1 MPITFHVLGLPGRDN
16 ALLVRVDLGQAISRL
31 LFDCGEGCL
40 RDVPVREIQT
50 IECLCF
56 SHFHI
61 DHVGGF
67 DAFFRHNFDR
77 ADEPVRVFG
86 PADTIAILHHRLCGV
101 TWNMVEHVPGEYQ
114 VTAILPEQ
122 LTTALMRTRESFSQ
136 VHRSPPQPW
145 SRRIYQ
151 REGYDLEAMILD
163 HGTPSIAY
171 QIREWP
177 HRHVNVQRMQQ
188 LGLSEGH
195 WLRLLKDASVHRD
208 QSIELQGHNWTVGEL
223 QRELLVETPG
233 DRIAYLTDFCLDERS
248 EQQLIDWLEGCQT
261 VVCENNFRNADRDLA
276 VRSRHMVSADVGR
289 IAARAHVSDLVVIHV
304 SDRYLPH
311 ERQQQLA
318 EVRVAFPAARFPDH
332 WAVVDDPGAS
342 PSF

>member
-1 MPITFHVLGLPGRDN
+1 MPITFQILGLPGRDN

-40 RDVPVREIQT
+40 RDVPVRDLQA

-77 ADEPVRVFG
+77 ADAPVRVFG
-86 PADTIAILHHRLCGV
+86 PADTIQIMHHRLCGV
-101 TWNMVEHVPGEYQ
+101 TWNMVANVPGEYE
-114 VTAILPEQ
+114 VTAIAPNQ
-122 LTTALMRTRESFSQ
+122 LTTAHLRTCEGFAQ

-145 SRRIYQ
+145 SRTIYQ
-151 REGYDLEAMILD
+151 REGFRLEAMILD

-171 QIREWP
+171 QIHELP
-177 HRHVNVQRMQQ
+177 HRHINVPRMQQ
-188 LGLSEGH
+188 LECSEGP
-195 WLRLLKDASVHRD
+195 WLRQLKDPSADPD
-208 QSIELQGHNWTVGEL
+208 QAIDLPGRRWTVGQL

-233 DRIAYLTDFCLDERS
+233 DRIAYLTDFCVDEVS
-248 EQQLIDWLEGCQT
+248 EQQLIDWLDGCRT

-276 VRSRHMVSADVGR
+276 QRSRHMVSADVGR
-289 IAARAHVSDLVVIHV
+289 IASRAHVADLIVIHV

-311 ERQQQLA
+311 ERDQQLA
-318 EVRVAFPAARFPDH
+318 EVRAAFPAARFPDH
-332 WAVVDDPGAS
+332 WT
-342 PSF
+342 